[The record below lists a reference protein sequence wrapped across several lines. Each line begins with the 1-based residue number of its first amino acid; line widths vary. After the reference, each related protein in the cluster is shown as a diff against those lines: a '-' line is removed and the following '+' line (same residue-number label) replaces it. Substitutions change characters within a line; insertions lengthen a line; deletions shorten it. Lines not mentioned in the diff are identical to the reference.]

1 MKFLKR
7 LIHFFS
13 AKPAAHPKLAS
24 FDALSNEERL
34 EALKYEAKEFSKK
47 YGSVI
52 KALAKE

>member
-7 LIHFFS
+7 FLRFFS
-13 AKPAAHPKLAS
+13 AKTAAHPKLAS
-24 FDALSNEERL
+24 FDALSSEERL
-34 EALKYEAKEFSKK
+34 EVLKYEAKEFSKK